1 MRNAKGGKK
10 KNKGKNPNYY
20 LFSQRGKKKEKKKNW
35 EIGKQVF
42 NICFKQK
49 KWENM

>member
-20 LFSQRGKKKEKKKNW
+20 LFSQRGKKKRKKEKLGNW
-35 EIGKQVF
+35 EIGV
-42 NICFKQK
+42 
-49 KWENM
+49 